1 MYELFIRF
9 VSFPLGSSRI
19 RWNEHG
25 FDKLVQ
31 FIQIQIGEDG
41 TEHASY
47 NVAKKVIEF
56 EYQEEIPR
64 SRLRA
69 VYGDGFKGAPLRCQL
84 SGEGTIPQDARMCD
98 GEATQ
103 ALAQEDERIGGS
115 CHV

>member
-1 MYELFIRF
+1 MAQSRLCGTRS
-9 VSFPLGSSRI
+9 VSCNGARNPAGWR
-19 RWNEHG
+19 G
-25 FDKLVQ
+25 
-31 FIQIQIGEDG
+31 
-41 TEHASY
+41 HASY
-47 NVAKKVIEF
+47 NVAKKVVEF

-69 VYGDGFKGAPLRCQL
+69 AYGDGFKGAPLRCQL

-103 ALAQEDERIGGS
+103 ALAQEDKRIGGA